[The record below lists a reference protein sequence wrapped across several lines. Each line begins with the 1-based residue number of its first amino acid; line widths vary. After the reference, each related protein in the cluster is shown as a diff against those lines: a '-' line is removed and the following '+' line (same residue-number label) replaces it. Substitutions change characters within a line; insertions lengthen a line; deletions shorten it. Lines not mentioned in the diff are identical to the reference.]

1 MDKKKI
7 LVIEDDPEMRLA
19 LQIRLKANNYEVLL
33 AVDGVSGVS
42 EARKHMPDLILLDLG
57 LPAGDG
63 FTVIER
69 LQAMQALARIPVV
82 VVSGRDRSASL
93 ERAHM
98 LGARAFLQK
107 PVKNAELLL
116 TIDRFLN
123 PERSSAPIVY
133 EIGPSAPPAF

>member
-123 PERSSAPIVY
+123 PERSSVPIVY